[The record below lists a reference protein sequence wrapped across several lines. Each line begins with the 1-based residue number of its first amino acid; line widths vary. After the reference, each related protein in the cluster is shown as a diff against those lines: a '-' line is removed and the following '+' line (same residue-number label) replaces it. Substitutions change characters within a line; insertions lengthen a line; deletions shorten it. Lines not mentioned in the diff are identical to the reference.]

1 MYNAN
6 SPAKTISGSLPSGN
20 PDNVIDPWSLLLET
34 KDKQIQELKEER
46 TLLKERINQL
56 EQQVKEERIKSEAN
70 AMKMF

>member
-20 PDNVIDPWSLLLET
+20 PENVIDPWSLLLET

-46 TLLKERINQL
+46 ILLKERINQL
-56 EQQVKEERIKSEAN
+56 ELQVKEERIKSEAN
-70 AMKMF
+70 AMKLF